1 MRELRR
7 LKADRRAAQSDPEA
21 IDQGERAEHIAAL
34 LLAEGL
40 ANPPPPGKL
49 TAGPEAPVSPHDPET
64 QHTKTETPP
73 RQPAPT
79 PVISRRPQRDTAI
92 PPEPERRAFVSPHDL
107 RTRKHKTETAGDAP
121 TRRRPP
127 RADCRTRSARL
138 TP

>member
-1 MRELRR
+1 MRQAASAMRELRR
-7 LKADRRAAQSDPEA
+7 LQADRRAVQSDPEA

-49 TAGPEAPVSPHDPET
+49 TAGPEALVSPHDPET

-73 RQPAPT
+73 RQPAST

-107 RTRKHKTETAGDAP
+107 RTRKHKTETAA
-121 TRRRPP
+121 RRPNP
-127 RADCRTRSARL
+127 SPPAAS
-138 TP
+138 